1 MNYVT
6 NEVQDNQQRGLLSA
20 MFGDSRKM
28 GLDKSALIR
37 KIADAPDKTVTAYT
51 NGMTVLK
58 KMKATNEEVAAAV
71 AAFN

>member
-28 GLDKSALIR
+28 GLDRDFIR
-37 KIADAPDKTVTAYT
+37 IVAQEGTKAPYIIL
-51 NGMTVLK
+51 LK
-58 KMKATNEEVAAAV
+58 
-71 AAFN
+71 FQ